1 MFEKLK
7 DRLHTVA
14 LIREAINSY
23 PDGICFAALGG
34 RPILANKKIN
44 DVCYMMTGHT
54 VTNADRMWEELGDHR
69 IQDTLSGLNADAS
82 NDPNEGAEQILCRL
96 QNEQVWQF
104 QRRQLILDSGP
115 VMQYEAADVSE
126 LYRYQMQLQ
135 EKNEQLSGML
145 ERQKVLLQNIV
156 ENNLKKEVL
165 HTKMRIHSDFG
176 RLLVMTENRLSNRE
190 ESADD
195 TDIFEAWDHVISD
208 MENASE
214 RKEPAA
220 ASPRTEL
227 IKMAEMIGCKVE
239 FTGEQPK
246 ERRALLLLYAAIR
259 EALTNAVRHAGADR
273 LIVEIRH
280 DKGCYRVSISS
291 NGRNNITSIQE
302 GGGLSDLRR
311 RLEQE
316 GAALFIETD
325 GGVVMHITI
334 PEGEIG

>member
-23 PDGICFAALGG
+23 PDGICFAAPGG

-44 DVCYMMTGHT
+44 DICYMMTGHT

-69 IQDTLSGLNADAS
+69 TQVTLPDPNGDAS
-82 NDPNEGAEQILCRL
+82 NDLNEGTEQILCRL

-104 QRRQLILDSGP
+104 QRRQLMLDSGP

-126 LYRYQMQLQ
+126 LYRYQKQLQ

-145 ERQKVLLQNIV
+145 ERQKTLLQNIV

-190 ESADD
+190 ESSDD
-195 TDIFEAWDHVISD
+195 SDIFEAWDHVISD

-214 RKEPAA
+214 RKELAA
-220 ASPRTEL
+220 ASPQTEL
-227 IKMAEMIGCKVE
+227 LKMAEMIGCKVE

-273 LIVEIRH
+273 LIVDIRH
-280 DKGCYRVSISS
+280 DDRYYRVAISS
-291 NGRNNITSIQE
+291 NGRNDVMSVHE

-316 GAALFIETD
+316 GAELSID
-325 GGVVMHITI
+325 INGGVVMNVTI
-334 PEGEIG
+334 PKGEDG

>member
-7 DRLHTVA
+7 SRLHTVA

-23 PDGICFAALGG
+23 PDGICFAAPGG

-44 DVCYMMTGHT
+44 DICYRLTGHT
-54 VTNADRMWEELGDHR
+54 VTNADRMWEELGEKR
-69 IQDTLSGLNADAS
+69 IPDTL
-82 NDPNEGAEQILCRL
+82 
-96 QNEQVWQF
+96 
-104 QRRQLILDSGP
+104 

-176 RLLVMTENRLSNRE
+176 RLLVMTESRLSNRDE
-190 ESADD
+190 REDD
-195 TDIFEAWDHVISD
+195 SDIFEAWDHVITD

-214 RKEPAA
+214 REETVT
-220 ASPRTEL
+220 ASPGTEL
-227 IKMAEMIGCKVE
+227 LKMAEMIGCKVE

-280 DKGCYRVSISS
+280 DDRYYRVAISS
-291 NGRNNITSIQE
+291 NGRNDVMSVQE

-316 GAALFIETD
+316 GAELSIEINS
-325 GGVVMHITI
+325 GVVMHVTI
-334 PEGEIG
+334 PKGEDG

>member
-23 PDGICFAALGG
+23 PDGICFAAPGG

-44 DVCYMMTGHT
+44 DICYMMTGHT

-69 IQDTLSGLNADAS
+69 IQVTLPDPNGDAS
-82 NDPNEGAEQILCRL
+82 NDLNEGTEQILCRL

-104 QRRQLILDSGP
+104 QRRQLMLDSGP

-126 LYRYQMQLQ
+126 LYRYQKQLQ

-145 ERQKVLLQNIV
+145 ERQKTLLQNIV

-190 ESADD
+190 ESSDD
-195 TDIFEAWDHVISD
+195 SDIFEAWDHVISD

-214 RKEPAA
+214 RKELAA
-220 ASPRTEL
+220 ASPQTEL
-227 IKMAEMIGCKVE
+227 LKMAEMIGCKVE

-273 LIVEIRH
+273 LIVDIRH
-280 DKGCYRVSISS
+280 DDRYYRVAISS
-291 NGRNNITSIQE
+291 NGRNDVMSVHE

-316 GAALFIETD
+316 GAELSID
-325 GGVVMHITI
+325 INGGVVMNVTI
-334 PEGEIG
+334 PKGEDG

>member
-7 DRLHTVA
+7 SRLHTVA

-23 PDGICFAALGG
+23 PDGICFAAPGG

-44 DVCYMMTGHT
+44 DICYKLTGHT
-54 VTNADRMWEELGDHR
+54 VTNADRMWEELGDKR
-69 IQDTLSGLNADAS
+69 IPDTLSDLCGDAS
-82 NDPNEGAEQILCRL
+82 NELNEGTEQILCRL
-96 QNEQVWQF
+96 ENEQVWQF
-104 QRRQLILDSGP
+104 QRRQLTLDSGP

-126 LYRYQMQLQ
+126 LYRYQMQLK

-176 RLLVMTENRLSNRE
+176 RLLVMTESRLSNRDE
-190 ESADD
+190 REDD
-195 TDIFEAWDHVISD
+195 SDIFEAWDHVITD

-214 RKEPAA
+214 REE
-220 ASPRTEL
+220 T
-227 IKMAEMIGCKVE
+227 AEMIGCKVE

-280 DKGCYRVSISS
+280 DDRYYRVTISS
-291 NGRNNITSIQE
+291 NGRNDVMSVQE

-316 GAALFIETD
+316 GAELSIEINS
-325 GGVVMHITI
+325 GVVMHVTI
-334 PEGEIG
+334 PKGEDG

>member
-23 PDGICFAALGG
+23 PDGICFAAPGG

-44 DVCYMMTGHT
+44 DICYKLTGHT
-54 VTNADRMWEELGDHR
+54 VTNADRMWEELGDKR
-69 IQDTLSGLNADAS
+69 IPDTLSDLKGDSS
-82 NDPNEGAEQILCRL
+82 NDLNERTEQILCRL
-96 QNEQVWQF
+96 ENEQVWQF
-104 QRRQLILDSGP
+104 QRRQLTLDSGP

-126 LYRYQMQLQ
+126 LYRYQMQLK

-176 RLLVMTENRLSNRE
+176 KLLVMTESRLSNWQE
-190 ESADD
+190 KDKSE
-195 TDIFEAWDHVISD
+195 IFEAWDHVITD
-208 MENASE
+208 LENASE
-214 RKEPAA
+214 REEIVTD
-220 ASPRTEL
+220 SPQIEL
-227 IKMAEMIGCKVE
+227 LKIAEMIGCKVE
-239 FTGEQPK
+239 FIGEQPK
-246 ERRALLLLYAAIR
+246 ERRVLLLLYAAIR

-280 DKGCYRVSISS
+280 DERCYKITISS
-291 NGRNNITSIQE
+291 NGRNDVMSVQE
-302 GGGLSDLRR
+302 GGGLSDLRH

-316 GAALFIETD
+316 GATLFLEIN
-325 GGVVMHITI
+325 GGVVMHVMI
-334 PEGEIG
+334 PEEENR

>member
-23 PDGICFAALGG
+23 PDGICFAAPGG

-44 DVCYMMTGHT
+44 DICYMMTGHT

-69 IQDTLSGLNADAS
+69 IQVTLPDPNGDAS
-82 NDPNEGAEQILCRL
+82 NDLNEGTEQILCRL

-104 QRRQLILDSGP
+104 QRRQLMLDSGP

-126 LYRYQMQLQ
+126 LYRYQKQLQ

-145 ERQKVLLQNIV
+145 ERQKTLLQNIV

-176 RLLVMTENRLSNRE
+176 RLLVMTESRLSNRDE
-190 ESADD
+190 REDD
-195 TDIFEAWDHVISD
+195 SDIFEAWDHVISD

-214 RKEPAA
+214 RKELAA
-220 ASPRTEL
+220 ASPQTEL
-227 IKMAEMIGCKVE
+227 LKMAEMIGCKVE

-280 DKGCYRVSISS
+280 DDRYYRVAISS
-291 NGRNNITSIQE
+291 NGRNDVMSVHE

-316 GAALFIETD
+316 GAELSID
-325 GGVVMHITI
+325 INGGVVMNVTI
-334 PEGEIG
+334 PKGEDG

>member
-23 PDGICFAALGG
+23 PDGICFAAPGG

-44 DVCYMMTGHT
+44 DICYMMTGHT

-69 IQDTLSGLNADAS
+69 IQVTLPDPNGDAS
-82 NDPNEGAEQILCRL
+82 NDLNEGTEQILCR
-96 QNEQVWQF
+96 
-104 QRRQLILDSGP
+104 LDSGP

-126 LYRYQMQLQ
+126 LYRYQKQLQ

-145 ERQKVLLQNIV
+145 ERQKTLLQNIV

-176 RLLVMTENRLSNRE
+176 RLLVMTESRLSNRDE
-190 ESADD
+190 REDD
-195 TDIFEAWDHVISD
+195 SDIFEAWDHVISD

-214 RKEPAA
+214 RKELAA
-220 ASPRTEL
+220 ASPQTEL
-227 IKMAEMIGCKVE
+227 LKMAEMIGCKVE

-280 DKGCYRVSISS
+280 DDRYYRVAISS
-291 NGRNNITSIQE
+291 NGRNDVMSVHE

-316 GAALFIETD
+316 GAELSID
-325 GGVVMHITI
+325 INGGVVMNVTI
-334 PEGEIG
+334 PKGEDG

>member
-23 PDGICFAALGG
+23 PDGICFAAPGG

-44 DVCYMMTGHT
+44 DICYMMTGHT

-69 IQDTLSGLNADAS
+69 IQVTLP
-82 NDPNEGAEQILCRL
+82 DPNGDALNDLNEGTEQILCRL

-104 QRRQLILDSGP
+104 QRRQLMLDSGP

-126 LYRYQMQLQ
+126 LYRYQKQLQ

-145 ERQKVLLQNIV
+145 ERQKTLLQNIV

-190 ESADD
+190 ESSDD
-195 TDIFEAWDHVISD
+195 SDIFEAWDHVISD

-214 RKEPAA
+214 RKELAA
-220 ASPRTEL
+220 ASPQTEL
-227 IKMAEMIGCKVE
+227 LKMAEMIGCKVE

-273 LIVEIRH
+273 LIVDIRH
-280 DKGCYRVSISS
+280 DDRYYRVAISS
-291 NGRNNITSIQE
+291 NGRNDVMSVHE

-316 GAALFIETD
+316 GAELSID
-325 GGVVMHITI
+325 INGGVVMNVTI
-334 PEGEIG
+334 PKGEDG

>member
-7 DRLHTVA
+7 SRLHTVA

-23 PDGICFAALGG
+23 PDGICFAAPGG

-44 DVCYMMTGHT
+44 DICYKLTGHT
-54 VTNADRMWEELGDHR
+54 VTNADRMWEELGDKR
-69 IQDTLSGLNADAS
+69 IPDTLSDLKGDSS
-82 NDPNEGAEQILCRL
+82 NDLNERTEQILCRL
-96 QNEQVWQF
+96 ENEQVWQF
-104 QRRQLILDSGP
+104 QRRQLTLDSGP

-126 LYRYQMQLQ
+126 LYRYQMQLK

-176 RLLVMTENRLSNRE
+176 KLLVMTESRLSNWQE
-190 ESADD
+190 KDKSE
-195 TDIFEAWDHVISD
+195 IFEAWDHVITD
-208 MENASE
+208 LENASE
-214 RKEPAA
+214 REEIVTD
-220 ASPRTEL
+220 SPQIEL
-227 IKMAEMIGCKVE
+227 LKIAEMIGCKVE
-239 FTGEQPK
+239 FIGEQPK
-246 ERRALLLLYAAIR
+246 ERRVLLLLYAAIR

-280 DKGCYRVSISS
+280 DERCYKITISS
-291 NGRNNITSIQE
+291 NGRNDVMSVQE
-302 GGGLSDLRR
+302 GGGLSDLRH

-316 GAALFIETD
+316 GATLFLEIN
-325 GGVVMHITI
+325 GGVVMHVMI
-334 PEGEIG
+334 PEEENR

>member
-7 DRLHTVA
+7 KRLHTVA

-23 PDGICFAALGG
+23 PDGICFAAPGG

-44 DVCYMMTGHT
+44 DICYRMTGHT
-54 VTNADRMWEELGDHR
+54 VTNADQMWEELVDKR
-69 IQDTLSGLNADAS
+69 IPDELTDPTSDAT
-82 NDPNEGAEQILCRL
+82 NDPDEGTERILCRL

-104 QRRQLILDSGP
+104 QRRQLMLDSGP

-126 LYRYQMQLQ
+126 LYRYQKQLQ
-135 EKNEQLSGML
+135 EKNDQLAKML
-145 ERQKVLLQNIV
+145 ERQKALLQSIV
-156 ENNLKKEVL
+156 ENNLKKEL
-165 HTKMRIHSDFG
+165 LNTKMRIHSDFG
-176 RLLVMTENRLSNRE
+176 KLLVMTESRLSNWQERE
-190 ESADD
+190 DESE
-195 TDIFEAWDHVISD
+195 IFEAWDHVISD

-214 RKEPAA
+214 REETLTD
-220 ASPRTEL
+220 SPQTEL

-302 GGGLSDLRR
+302 GGGLSDLRH

-316 GAALFIETD
+316 GATLFLEIND
-325 GGVVMHITI
+325 GVVMHVTI
-334 PEGEIG
+334 PDGENR

>member
-7 DRLHTVA
+7 SRLHTVA

-23 PDGICFAALGG
+23 PDGICFAAPGG

-44 DVCYMMTGHT
+44 DICYRLTGHT
-54 VTNADRMWEELGDHR
+54 VTNADRMWEELGEKR
-69 IQDTLSGLNADAS
+69 IPDTLSDLNGDSSNGLI
-82 NDPNEGAEQILCRL
+82 EGTEQILCRL

-104 QRRQLILDSGP
+104 QHSGP

-176 RLLVMTENRLSNRE
+176 RLLVMTESRLSNRDE
-190 ESADD
+190 REDD
-195 TDIFEAWDHVISD
+195 SDIFEAWDHVITD

-214 RKEPAA
+214 REETVT
-220 ASPRTEL
+220 ASPGTEL
-227 IKMAEMIGCKVE
+227 LKMAEMIGCKVE

-280 DKGCYRVSISS
+280 DDRYYRVAISS
-291 NGRNNITSIQE
+291 NGRNDVMSVQE

-316 GAALFIETD
+316 GAELSIEINS
-325 GGVVMHITI
+325 GVVMHVTI
-334 PEGEIG
+334 PKGEDG